1 MLARRNVIFYYT
13 TILPLLAALVKSMAE
28 ASYSRMGP
36 TKADA
41 EQQNAIARLHE
52 MTTFAL

>member
-41 EQQNAIARLHE
+41 EQQTAIARLHE